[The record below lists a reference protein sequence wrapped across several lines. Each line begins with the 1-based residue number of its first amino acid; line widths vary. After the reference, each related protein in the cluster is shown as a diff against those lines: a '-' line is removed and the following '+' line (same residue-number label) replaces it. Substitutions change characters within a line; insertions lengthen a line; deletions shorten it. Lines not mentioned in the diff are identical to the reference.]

1 MNHQNQI
8 FEFVIAL
15 PMDAIA
21 ANVAA
26 DNTVSVRGAK
36 NKTLAGLI
44 QKNKAAL

>member
-1 MNHQNQI
+1 MDQENNI
-8 FEFVIAL
+8 FKFLPL